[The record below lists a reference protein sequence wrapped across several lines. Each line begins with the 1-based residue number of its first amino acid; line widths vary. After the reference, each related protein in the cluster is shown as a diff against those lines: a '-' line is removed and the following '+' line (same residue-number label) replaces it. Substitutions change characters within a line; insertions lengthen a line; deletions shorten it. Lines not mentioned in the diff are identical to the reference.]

1 MATNFLVQFTKRD
14 AILYALGI
22 GCCDSNTST
31 EDSSNSDPNNAQSK
45 NRELR
50 YVYENHPSFE
60 LFPTFLLSLT
70 FQAELLTYG
79 ERSVGK
85 YVSRFGF
92 GIRPFPPESLGGS
105 CSSII
110 PLAFV
115 KDPSYIDHIRSLPVL
130 HMKQTFTMHQQL
142 MMDKTTRKIDTPV
155 NMWLETRVL
164 LIDPRSIGT
173 FVTSDTN
180 FYRQVDGCKKCIAN
194 ATMTALVLGVDPEMV
209 HKYGSRTKK
218 DSDDKISENKTT
230 VARRKRY
237 SYQIPQNAA
246 LIYRL
251 SGDYNPIHVE
261 GKSDVLNAMGVSSS
275 KGPVLHGLCTL
286 GYAVR
291 AALAYVEEMG
301 SHDAKPK
308 MISVECSFVKPVFV
322 GDSLEVVISDQT
334 TVAMQSKN
342 LLKIAFKMYR
352 CETSKPTGNAGY
364 TDFNSNNE
372 LVVEKGTALL
382 SLKDDLELTK
392 EVTMEPDLIARL

>member
-50 YVYENHPSFE
+50 YVYENHPLFE

-85 YVSRFGF
+85 
-92 GIRPFPPESLGGS
+92 
-105 CSSII
+105 
-110 PLAFV
+110 
-115 KDPSYIDHIRSLPVL
+115 HPVL

-142 MMDKTTRKIDTPV
+142 MMDKTTREIDTPV

-392 EVTMEPDLIARL
+392 EVTML